1 MRTTARDTE
10 PEGWIRTAWRL
21 AYRAA
26 RNGQGLEWARVYC
39 PDMLARADQL
49 RRET

>member
-10 PEGWIRTAWRL
+10 PDGWIRTAWRL

-26 RNGQGLEWARVYC
+26 RSGQGLEWARVYC
-39 PDMLARADQL
+39 PDFLRAAL
-49 RRET
+49 TLKGA

>member
-1 MRTTARDTE
+1 MTRYRRQTE
-10 PEGWIRTAWRL
+10 PDSYIRTAWRL

-26 RNGQGLEWARVYC
+26 RSGQGREWARVYC
-39 PDMLARADQL
+39 PEMLARADQL